1 MNYVILFRTKK
12 IIFPTL
18 RLCAGKIVTTIRA
31 FGFSRQRR
39 FPVWGFHRSTVQNV
53 ETSQAKRVE
62 ENKITTFT
70 GSSLFSVGF
79 CYLILFNAFSWLY
92 FNLRLS
98 FQHLTA
104 NQENPSLNYRYYVK
118 HLLTISKLMG
128 VKTQRKTFFDFLNFS
143 SLWSNWHLLLFDF
156 FFYLDSTAPDD
167 KDFLHRSILRTDH
180 FQASL
185 PRLPV
190 PELEDTLKKYLES
203 QRQILTDAEYDQTVD
218 IVNKFKATDGPGT
231 IVC

>member
-1 MNYVILFRTKK
+1 MSSICWLYQNWWVSRLKEKLFL
-12 IIFPTL
+12 IFWIFL
-18 RLCAGKIVTTIRA
+18 LYDL
-31 FGFSRQRR
+31 
-39 FPVWGFHRSTVQNV
+39 
-53 ETSQAKRVE
+53 
-62 ENKITTFT
+62 T
-70 GSSLFSVGF
+70 GIYF
-79 CYLILFNAFSWLY
+79 YLI
-92 FNLRLS
+92 
-98 FQHLTA
+98 
-104 NQENPSLNYRYYVK
+104 
-118 HLLTISKLMG
+118 
-128 VKTQRKTFFDFLNFS
+128 
-143 SLWSNWHLLLFDF
+143 F

>member
-1 MNYVILFRTKK
+1 
-12 IIFPTL
+12 
-18 RLCAGKIVTTIRA
+18 
-31 FGFSRQRR
+31 
-39 FPVWGFHRSTVQNV
+39 
-53 ETSQAKRVE
+53 
-62 ENKITTFT
+62 
-70 GSSLFSVGF
+70 
-79 CYLILFNAFSWLY
+79 
-92 FNLRLS
+92 
-98 FQHLTA
+98 
-104 NQENPSLNYRYYVK
+104 
-118 HLLTISKLMG
+118 MG
-128 VKTQRKTFFDFLNFS
+128 VKTQRKTFFDCFLSF
-143 SLWSNWHLLLFDF
+143 LLNDLTGVYFF
-156 FFYLDSTAPDD
+156 MTFFYLDSTGPDD

>member
-1 MNYVILFRTKK
+1 MLKLHRLNALRKTKLQLLQVLHC
-12 IIFPTL
+12 FP
-18 RLCAGKIVTTIRA
+18 
-31 FGFSRQRR
+31 
-39 FPVWGFHRSTVQNV
+39 
-53 ETSQAKRVE
+53 
-62 ENKITTFT
+62 
-70 GSSLFSVGF
+70 VGF